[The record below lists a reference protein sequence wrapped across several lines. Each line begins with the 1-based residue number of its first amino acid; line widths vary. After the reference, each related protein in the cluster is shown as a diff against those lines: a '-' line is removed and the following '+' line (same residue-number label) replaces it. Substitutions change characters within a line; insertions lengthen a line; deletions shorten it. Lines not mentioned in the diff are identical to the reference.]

1 MLPWIMHSL
10 NVTMDHAQG
19 TGPAVSQQPFRGTS
33 DCGYHNKVH
42 VYADTNDIQTTGS
55 LVPGAPL
62 PACVACSMKQTKA
75 GGGGL
80 GTRLD
85 YWYLATSIALKT

>member
-1 MLPWIMHSL
+1 M
-10 NVTMDHAQG
+10 
-19 TGPAVSQQPFRGTS
+19 
-33 DCGYHNKVH
+33 
-42 VYADTNDIQTTGS
+42 YADTNDIQTTGS

-80 GTRLD
+80 GIRLD